1 MNLDFSE
8 EQTLLS
14 NLVERFTIDHYDLAK
29 RAKYINSPEGFSL
42 KNWKIMAETGILTVP
57 FSEKYDGLGGNA
69 EDIICVMQ
77 PLGKAVAVEPMLV
90 SPILSGSLL
99 EKVGTQALK
108 DEWIP
113 KIISGEA
120 HIALAHSEAAAR
132 FDLSYVKTQFQ
143 TANGEAKLTG
153 QKTFVLGA
161 AAADVYIVTAVPQ
174 EPPHTSDEISFFLVG
189 KDASGL
195 SSHQYRL
202 IDGSIA
208 CELTLN
214 DTPAMPMN
222 GHFDDLISVINLTKI
237 AACAEM
243 VGLMELLL
251 QDTLT
256 HVKTREQFGRP
267 LSKMQVIQHRLA
279 DAHVSLELC
288 RSHLLRMAASS
299 ETDADYSKMTAG
311 SKAYISQAAV
321 ALAEDSIQLHGG
333 MGTTDELIIGHAMK
347 RIILLSNLFGDT
359 DAEITRFSQPAQN
372 VA

>member
-8 EQTLLS
+8 EQTLLR
-14 NLVERFTIDHYDLAK
+14 NLVERFTTDHYDLAK
-29 RAKYINSPEGFSL
+29 RAKYVNSPEGFSL
-42 KNWKIMAETGILTVP
+42 QNWELMAETGILTVP

-90 SPILSGSLL
+90 SSILSGSLL
-99 EKVGTQALK
+99 EKVGNDAQK
-108 DEWIP
+108 SEWIP
-113 KIISGEA
+113 KMISGQA
-120 HIALAHSEAAAR
+120 HIALAHSEADAR
-132 FDLSYVKTQFQ
+132 FDLTYVKTQFQ
-143 TANGEAKLTG
+143 TANGTTKLTG

-161 AAADVYIVTAVPQ
+161 ATANAYIVTAVAQ
-174 EPPHTSDEISFFLVG
+174 ASSNTSNDISFFLVD
-189 KDASGL
+189 KEASGL
-195 SSHQYRL
+195 SSNQYRL

-214 DTPAMPMN
+214 DTAATPME

-251 QDTLT
+251 EDTLM

-279 DAHVSLELC
+279 DSHVSLELC
-288 RSHLLRMAASS
+288 RSHLLRMAASN
-299 ETDADYSKMTAG
+299 ETDADYTKMTAG

-321 ALAEDSIQLHGG
+321 ALAEDAVQLHGG

-347 RIILLSNLFGDT
+347 RILLLSNLFGDA
-359 DAEITRFSQPAQN
+359 DAEIARFAQLTQS
-372 VA
+372 AA